1 MFAVFGLMVW
11 ARPAVFA
18 AFRRVVETAGAARGA
33 LTLHLAGLVLL
44 ALPLFDG
51 CTGEELATL
60 ARHINFAEIGRG
72 ERLCSEGEP
81 ADTMYFVVSGR
92 LEVLKRTTRGDCRV
106 VARAG
111 RGSTVGEMALFDRS
125 PRSATVIA
133 RQPSVVILLTRK
145 GFDLLTAR
153 HPGLGLTLMRN
164 ILRLLSLNMR
174 LTTSRLAD
182 QLPG

>member
-1 MFAVFGLMVW
+1 MKKRAPRLSSPLPG
-11 ARPAVFA
+11 ARPLTMKRPAPPAVPLTDNE
-18 AFRRVVETAGAARGA
+18 ETTRE
-33 LTLHLAGLVLL
+33 HLL

-60 ARHINFAEIGRG
+60 ARHMNFAEIGRG

-125 PRSATVIA
+125 PRSATVVA
-133 RQPSVVILLTRK
+133 RQPSVVVLLTRK

-153 HPGLGLTLMRN
+153 HPALGLSLVRT

>member
-1 MFAVFGLMVW
+1 MPRAPFFVPLPDPLLVTMK
-11 ARPAVFA
+11 RPAPPA
-18 AFRRVVETAGAARGA
+18 AQLTDSEETTREYL
-33 LTLHLAGLVLL
+33 LT
-44 ALPLFDG
+44 LPLFD
-51 CTGEELATL
+51 TFSGEELTTL
-60 ARHINFAEIGRG
+60 ARHLNFAEIGRG

-81 ADTMYFVVSGR
+81 ADFMCFVASGR
-92 LEVLKRTTRGDCRV
+92 LDVLKKTAVGDYRV

-111 RGSTVGEMALFDRS
+111 RGRTVGEMALFDRS